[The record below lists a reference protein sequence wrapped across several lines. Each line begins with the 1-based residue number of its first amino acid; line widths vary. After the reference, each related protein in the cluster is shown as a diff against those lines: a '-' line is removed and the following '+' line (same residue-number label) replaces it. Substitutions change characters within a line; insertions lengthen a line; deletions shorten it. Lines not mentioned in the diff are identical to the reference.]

1 MTRIQQLTE
10 RIKPP
15 GTVMIHLN
23 YATWIVHAMHY
34 FYHSL
39 RECLSLAI
47 SVTQQ
52 ISDKTRIQIQAVK
65 RGGGNRGLD
74 S

>member
-1 MTRIQQLTE
+1 
-10 RIKPP
+10 
-15 GTVMIHLN
+15 MIHLN
-23 YATWIVHAMHY
+23 CATWIVHAMRY

-65 RGGGNRGLD
+65 RGGENRGLD